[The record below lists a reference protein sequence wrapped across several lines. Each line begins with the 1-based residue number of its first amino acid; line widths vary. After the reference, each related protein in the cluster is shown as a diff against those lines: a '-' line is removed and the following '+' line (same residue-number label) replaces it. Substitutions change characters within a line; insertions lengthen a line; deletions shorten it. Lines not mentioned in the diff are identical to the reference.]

1 MKEEEE
7 EEESGWLSSRRGP
20 RPRHPMESSSSSS
33 CRGAGA
39 ADAGDRLAA
48 VMAPRGAPRR
58 WPTRGRTDQEAEPP
72 SGRRKRRKRGKRKNR
87 KPRLRVVPMLHD
99 EASLEEQPLLSGGG
113 AGPLALSRAQFGW
126 EPVLHDEV
134 RRSFVSIR
142 RGAFPEQVL
151 AGWWAQCQAGIEW
164 VQASRQCPGGVE
176 RPLPRRAAWLT
187 TSGCRCSYEY
197 SGTAWE
203 PIEME
208 GWFLEISEA
217 VFRECGV
224 VERPNSC
231 NANMYDSGLQVVGWH
246 CDDEPLFNATGQ
258 DALIISLSG
267 PAIVRAVRERR
278 RREEGARLA
287 AERRH
292 LHDGRPDAPQR
303 PRRHI
308 GVDFDDG
315 GGSPYTGL
323 WRSTLGAHQRA
334 RRSSRTTTAGR
345 WLPTSSG
352 RRRPC
357 RTGPAGPST
366 RCPPRPGGAPRAERS
381 GFRRRHAWAHEP
393 RFWGAGAAAVDG
405 ARQSAQPVARVR
417 REHVFNRRAS
427 GSRCASPIAS
437 GC

>member
-267 PAIVRAVRERR
+267 A
-278 RREEGARLA
+278 GAD
-287 AERRH
+287 H
-292 LHDGRPDAPQR
+292 LE
-303 PRRHI
+303 PR
-308 GVDFDDG
+308 D
-315 GGSPYTGL
+315 
-323 WRSTLGAHQRA
+323 
-334 RRSSRTTTAGR
+334 RSSCARTTTSRGR
-345 WLPTSSG
+345 STSC
-352 RRRPC
+352 C
-357 RTGPAGPST
+357 RTATS
-366 RCPPRPGGAPRAERS
+366 
-381 GFRRRHAWAHEP
+381 
-393 RFWGAGAAAVDG
+393 
-405 ARQSAQPVARVR
+405 ARWKA
-417 REHVFNRRAS
+417 
-427 GSRCASPIAS
+427 
-437 GC
+437 